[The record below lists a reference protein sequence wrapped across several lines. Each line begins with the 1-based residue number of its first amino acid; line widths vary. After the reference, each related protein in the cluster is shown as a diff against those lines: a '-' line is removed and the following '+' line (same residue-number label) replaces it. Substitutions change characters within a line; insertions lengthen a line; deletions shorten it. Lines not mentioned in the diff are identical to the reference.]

1 MTKKEDIK
9 KMEKNWES
17 LNQEAKDR
25 EQEEFRDLKQKE
37 ADKKKESKTKKG
49 KKEASSSEKASAR
62 EEREFMDQ
70 AQKEKTKKGNRND

>member
-17 LNQEAKDR
+17 LNQEAKER

-37 ADKKKESKTKKG
+37 ADKEKV
-49 KKEASSSEKASAR
+49 ASLPKLFVENH
-62 EEREFMDQ
+62 
-70 AQKEKTKKGNRND
+70 TL

>member
-17 LNQEAKDR
+17 LNQEAKER

-37 ADKKKESKTKKG
+37 ADKEKESKAKNAKR
-49 KKEASSSEKASAR
+49 KSENSEKASAR
-62 EEREFMDQ
+62 EELGVF
-70 AQKEKTKKGNRND
+70 KPGG